1 MRTGNKEGSKNI
13 TSCSFLI
20 NKTKKN
26 KQMDGMVLWLEHWPV
41 QGKVLGLIRSQGQ
54 VPGLQA

>member
-20 NKTKKN
+20 NKKQN
-26 KQMDGMVLWLEHWPV
+26 KQIAGMVLWLGHWPV
-41 QGKVLGLIRSQGQ
+41 QGKVLGLIRGQGQ